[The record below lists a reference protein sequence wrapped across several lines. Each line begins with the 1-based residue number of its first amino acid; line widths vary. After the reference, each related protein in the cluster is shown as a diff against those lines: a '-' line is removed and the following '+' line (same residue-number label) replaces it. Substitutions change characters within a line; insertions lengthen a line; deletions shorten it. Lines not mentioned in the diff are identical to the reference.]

1 MSKILSV
8 LLVQINPIVFP
19 GNPCVRSEDKLQ
31 DIKNKLPI
39 RTSNPQVIDWLIE
52 IGQKQ
57 IQGAINDNT
66 SRIPK

>member
-1 MSKILSV
+1 MNFSKWHTIS
-8 LLVQINPIVFP
+8 IPDK
-19 GNPCVRSEDKLQ
+19 SYEKLQ

>member
-1 MSKILSV
+1 MKQSKWHTIS
-8 LLVQINPIVFP
+8 IPDKSF
-19 GNPCVRSEDKLQ
+19 EKLQ

-57 IQGAINDNT
+57 IKGAINDNAEMRNRKMSA
-66 SRIPK
+66 SR

>member
-1 MSKILSV
+1 MKQSKWHTIS
-8 LLVQINPIVFP
+8 IPDK
-19 GNPCVRSEDKLQ
+19 SYEKLQ

>member
-1 MSKILSV
+1 MKQSKWHTIS
-8 LLVQINPIVFP
+8 IPDK
-19 GNPCVRSEDKLQ
+19 SYEKLQ

-66 SRIPK
+66 ARLHRE